1 MKNLLLLACM
11 ALYMHGMSQN
21 AFYDAKKI
29 AAWAKQPGKSNNPG
43 SNTYNYNDTIAGII
57 LKYSADHG
65 WDNLLKSSQLTV
77 YADLY
82 NLYLRSTGVLGKV
95 DTLARNLISQYNR
108 LQDST
113 QQKLRIYYNR
123 ITNLEKLKAKAE
135 SKFTSFA
142 DLRSPNTSKEK
153 NLITILSADSLNR
166 LIQRGTIQYLSTI
179 KAQVALD
186 AEQQIQSAFF
196 QTFKDSFTARIV
208 VPSDTGSV
216 EKSRNLLLQV
226 IDTDSY
232 KKQLQQAITGMEEG
246 LQKQYRS
253 RFIDSLY
260 SNKLNELQEE
270 PTLLSGRLNS
280 ARNQFAEYFST
291 NELTPEEKQKIIQ
304 LGSVADNTP
313 ELRNNLSLTLSQF
326 NEQESDDSRE
336 NHIAQSSSLANF
348 KLPGEAELI
357 DALAVYLTKR
367 FKQEGIIY
375 FTDELRQK
383 FGSIAMMHELFPNT
397 NTLLNNWDNTTPP
410 RFGTEWKYAFSKD
423 LSHLPNEII
432 RYAGTKGWLQ
442 NEAGLV
448 FADVLQF
455 TNRIQSKYNFIEII
469 QSLKDT
475 SLVHSQSIRAFT
487 LLTDMINNE
496 LFDTVANRNY
506 WIRFQD
512 FESGILRNRET
523 AKLFMS
529 LLLQKYP
536 YLGDILGISA
546 ADVNSFNA
554 KVKKAAD
561 WISNVLIALDHFQRN
576 QNAHFENSSQNYIP
590 VSYWTLFSD
599 IMKQVLNNKIIAP
612 TWLNGTNMTASLE
625 RVDTLFEI
633 YTLIENRN
641 YAGAAQGSVAMLSSI
656 AQSTPVFSAT
666 DKKAIDFIRRI
677 LTLMVDVSKAKN
689 SQQLAEVIEANALP
703 PSSYRYRFKYKN
715 SIDIGAYIGAYAG
728 MELVQ
733 NTGTSKQYSQP
744 GFVYG
749 LTAPIGINFNKRNA
763 KGNYSTISLS
773 LIDIGAVVSYRLSN
787 DAEAPLPNTI
797 SWSQVLSPGLYYRPK
812 WGLKKTPLVWCI
824 GAQYAPKLRVLNGV
838 NENNTIRFSFGAALD
853 MPLLVL
859 RRKE

>member
-29 AAWAKQPGKSNNPG
+29 AAWAKQPGKNNQPG
-43 SNTYNYNDTIAGII
+43 SATYTYNDTIAGII
-57 LKYSADHG
+57 LKYSTDHG
-65 WDNLLKSSQLTV
+65 WDNLLTSSKLTA

-82 NLYLRSTGVLGKV
+82 KMYLTTTGILGKV
-95 DTLARNLISQYNR
+95 DTLARNLLSHYPT
-108 LQDST
+108 LPATT
-113 QQKLRIYYNR
+113 QQKLHIYYNR
-123 ITNLEKLKAKAE
+123 ITKLEKQKAKAE
-135 SKFTSFA
+135 TKFKSFA
-142 DLRSPNTSKEK
+142 DLSAPNTSKEK

-166 LIQRGTIQYLSTI
+166 LIQMATIQYPSTM
-179 KAQVALD
+179 KTQVALD
-186 AEQQIQSAFF
+186 AEQQIQSNFF
-196 QTFKDSFTARIV
+196 QAYKNSFTARIL
-208 VPSDTGSV
+208 VPSDTSSV
-216 EKSRNLLLQV
+216 EKSRNILLQV
-226 IDTDSY
+226 IDTASY
-232 KKQLQQAITGMEEG
+232 KKQLQQAITGIEEG

-260 SNKLNELQEE
+260 SVKLNELQEE
-270 PTLLSGRLNS
+270 PTLLSGRLIS
-280 ARNQFAEYFST
+280 ARNQFAEYFSG
-291 NELTPEEKQKIIQ
+291 EDLTADEKQKIIQ

-313 ELRNNLSLTLSQF
+313 ELRNNLSLTLSQSKQ
-326 NEQESDDSRE
+326 QESDDSRE

-375 FTDELRQK
+375 FTNELREK
-383 FGSIAMMHELFPNT
+383 FDSIPMVHELFRNT
-397 NTLLNNWDNTTPP
+397 NTLLNNWDNITPP

-423 LSHLPNEII
+423 LSHLPGEIL
-432 RYAGTKGWLQ
+432 RYAGTRGWLQ

-475 SLVHSQSIRAFT
+475 SLIRSQSIRAFT
-487 LLTDMINNE
+487 LLTDIINNE

-523 AKLFMS
+523 CKLFMS

-536 YLGDILGISA
+536 YLGDILGITA
-546 ADVNSFNA
+546 ADINTFNA

-590 VSYWTLFSD
+590 ISYWTLFSD

-612 TWLNGTNMTASLE
+612 TWLHGSNTIASLE

-641 YAGAAQGSVAMLSSI
+641 YAGAAQGSVSMLNSI
-656 AQSTPVFSAT
+656 AQSSPSFSAT
-666 DKKAIDFIRRI
+666 EKKAIDFIKRV
-677 LTLMVDVSKAKN
+677 LNLMVDVSKAQN

-749 LTAPIGINFNKRNA
+749 LTAPIGINFNRRNT
-763 KGNYSTISLS
+763 KGNYTTVSLS

-812 WGLKKTPLVWCI
+812 WGLKKTPLVWSI

-838 NENNTIRFSFGAALD
+838 NENNTIRFSIGAALD

>member
-29 AAWAKQPGKSNNPG
+29 ATWAKQPVI
-43 SNTYNYNDTIAGII
+43 NTKPSPNIYNYNDTMAGII
-57 LKYSADHG
+57 LKYSPDHG
-65 WDNLLKSSQLTV
+65 WDSLLKSSQLTV
-77 YADLY
+77 FA
-82 NLYLRSTGVLGKV
+82 NLYRQYLTTTGLLGKV
-95 DTLARNLISQYNR
+95 DTLAQNLLMHYSM
-108 LQDST
+108 LQANT

-123 ITNLEKLKAKAE
+123 ISNLEKLKVKAE
-135 SKFTSFA
+135 NNYASFA
-142 DLRSPNTSKEK
+142 NLLSPNTSKEN
-153 NLITILSADSLNR
+153 NLISILSKDSLDTW
-166 LIQRGTIQYLSTI
+166 IQKGTAHYKASIQL
-179 KAQVALD
+179 QVTQD
-186 AEQQIQSAFF
+186 AEKQTLSALF
-196 QTFKDSFTARIV
+196 QAYKDSFTTRILA
-208 VPSDTGSV
+208 PSDTGTA
-216 EKSRNLLLQV
+216 EKARKMLLQV
-226 IDTDSY
+226 VDTNMY
-232 KKQLQQAITGMEEG
+232 KNQLQQTIKNIEEG
-246 LQKQYRS
+246 LEKQYHN

-260 SNKLNELQEE
+260 SDRLNQMQEYK
-270 PTLLSGRLNS
+270 TLISGRLIS
-280 ARNQFAEYFST
+280 ARNQFAEYFSGDD
-291 NELTPEEKQKIIQ
+291 LTADEKQKIIQ

-313 ELRNNLSLTLSQF
+313 ELRNNLSLTLSQSKQ
-326 NEQESDDSRE
+326 QESDDSRE

-375 FTDELRQK
+375 FTNELREK
-383 FGSIAMMHELFPNT
+383 FDSIPMVHELFRNT
-397 NTLLNNWDNTTPP
+397 NTLLNNWDNITPP

-423 LSHLPNEII
+423 LSHLPGEIL
-432 RYAGTKGWLQ
+432 RYAGTRGWLQ

-475 SLVHSQSIRAFT
+475 SLIRSQSIRAFT
-487 LLTDMINNE
+487 LLTDIINNE

-523 AKLFMS
+523 CKLFMS

-536 YLGDILGISA
+536 YLGDILGITA
-546 ADVNSFNA
+546 ADINTFNA

-590 VSYWTLFSD
+590 ISYWTLFSD

-612 TWLNGTNMTASLE
+612 TWLHGSNTIASLE

-641 YAGAAQGSVAMLSSI
+641 YAGAAQGSVSMLNSI
-656 AQSTPVFSAT
+656 AQSSPSFSANE
-666 DKKAIDFIRRI
+666 KKAIDFIRRV
-677 LTLMVDVSKAKN
+677 LNLMVDVSKAQN

-715 SIDIGAYIGAYAG
+715 SIDIGAHVGVYAG

-749 LTAPIGINFNKRNA
+749 LTAPIGINFNRRNT
-763 KGNYSTISLS
+763 KGNYSTVSLS

-812 WGLKKTPLVWCI
+812 WGLKKTPLVWSI